1 MMVSANFVKLA
12 AREMATKLMGKKHPL
27 CIELIRLS
35 EMNALKIRQAA
46 YPDHEMGVKRANG
59 KLQEMRPHTLPEG
72 FDPESVEACAGDVD
86 LLETM
91 VAQCV
96 SEGYR

>member
-1 MMVSANFVKLA
+1 MVSANFVKLA
-12 AREMATKLMGKKHPL
+12 ARDMATKLKGKKHPL
-27 CIELIRLS
+27 CIEFIRLS
-35 EMNALKIRQAA
+35 EMQALKMRQAA
-46 YPDHEMGVKRANG
+46 YPDMHPIMKNG
-59 KLQEMRPHTLPEG
+59 KLQEIRPVILPKG

-96 SEGYR
+96 GEGIV